1 MLIENHE
8 EEKEELNSSLI
19 KEKYLKTQKDGVKY
33 KLKEKIK
40 DKEVEK
46 EFQSSGYL
54 KMYRET
60 KLKQTVRVIDS
71 KNRSRQTSGLKQL
84 SIVEEPICVLQI
96 DIIGKTP

>member
-46 EFQSSGYL
+46 EF
-54 KMYRET
+54 
-60 KLKQTVRVIDS
+60 
-71 KNRSRQTSGLKQL
+71 
-84 SIVEEPICVLQI
+84 
-96 DIIGKTP
+96 